1 MGAETFYTQEEGP
14 TAKAAF
20 SAAVSQARWDHGNSG
35 YTGTVAEKSVFVLIE
50 LPEGREPEEYA
61 DELIHTGD
69 PRVDS
74 KWGSA
79 GCIKIPGKD
88 KYLFFGWASS

>member
-1 MGAETFYTQEEGP
+1 MGANTFYTHEEGP

-20 SAAVSQARWDHGNSG
+20 SAVVSQAQWEHGHSG
-35 YTGTVAEKSVFVLIE
+35 YTGSIAEKHEFTLIE
-50 LPEGREPEEYA
+50 LPEGRTPDEYA

-69 PRVDS
+69 PRVDD
-74 KWGSA
+74 KWGPA

-88 KYLFFGWASS
+88 EWLFFGWASS